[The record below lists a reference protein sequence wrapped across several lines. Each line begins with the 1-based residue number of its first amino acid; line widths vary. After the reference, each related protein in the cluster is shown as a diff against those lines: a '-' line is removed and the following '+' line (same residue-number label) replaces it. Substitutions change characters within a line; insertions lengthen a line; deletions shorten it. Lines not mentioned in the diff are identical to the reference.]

1 MLSSSV
7 PIVILTLIVA
17 VILLASRH
25 PRLVSLFKWLPVP
38 LWCYA
43 LPMAAATMGWL
54 PHKHEAW
61 RLLIATC
68 LPFALALL
76 LLGVDLGRVARM
88 GGGLLAA
95 ASVGAVGV
103 MVGAPLGTWLLRGA
117 LPAEAWKGAGAL
129 AATWTGGTMN
139 MLAARALL
147 DVPDAVFAPLVV
159 VDAVT
164 AYGWMALLVLL
175 SGFQAPLNRWLCA
188 EDGPALSPAASPTP
202 DHPVRGSLAAG
213 IALAAGLTVAGF
225 WVAGRLPTSRW
236 ISSASGWAV
245 LLVTTAT
252 LACSSLAGVR
262 AAGGAVSDLGYVFL
276 YLVLAATGVQARPE
290 ALWETPAWLAV
301 GLITVLVHGGLL
313 LAVGRMVRIP
323 VGALATASQANIGG
337 VVSAPL
343 VGAVYDRSLAP
354 AGLLLALAGNA
365 LGTYFGW
372 AAAALG
378 RWLSG

>member
-1 MLSSSV
+1 MTSLSV
-7 PIVILTLIVA
+7 LVLIVA
-17 VILLASRH
+17 VILIASRQSKLA
-25 PRLVSLFKWLPVP
+25 PLFKWLPVP

-43 LPMAAATMGWL
+43 LPMAAATLGWL
-54 PHKHEAW
+54 PHEHEAW
-61 RLLIATC
+61 RLLTGTL

-76 LLGVDLGRVARM
+76 LLGVDLGRVVRM

-95 ASVGAVGV
+95 ASAGAVGV
-103 MVGAPLGTWLLRGA
+103 MVGAPLGAWLLHGA

-147 DVPDAVFAPLVV
+147 GVPDAVFAPLIV

-175 SGFQAPLNRWLCA
+175 SGFQTPLNRWLRA
-188 EDGPALSPAASPTP
+188 NDAPASSLHPSAPPARAG
-202 DHPVRGSLAAG
+202 RGSMLAG
-213 IALAAGLTVAGF
+213 VALAAGVTLAGL
-225 WVAGRLPTSRW
+225 WLAERLPTSRW

-252 LACSSLAGVR
+252 LACSSLASVR
-262 AAGGAVSDLGYVFL
+262 RAGGAVSDLGYVVL
-276 YLVLAATGVQARPE
+276 YLVLAATGVQAHPE
-290 ALWETPAWLAV
+290 ALWKTPAWLAV

-313 LAVGRMVRIP
+313 LAAGRLLRIP
-323 VGALATASQANIGG
+323 LGALATASQANIGG

-365 LGTYFGW
+365 LGTYCGW

-378 RWLSG
+378 RWLGAT